1 MTTSEHPQSASV
13 GPGATGGDATATSG
27 EPEAQ
32 LEQPKPSGE
41 ERKPKH
47 RGVMQSLTALCVRY
61 VERLMPDPYLFAV
74 ILTLI
79 VAALVALLVNGAS
92 PSGMLKAWYGG
103 VWGSQNIFTFA
114 FQMVLILVTGYT
126 LAEAPVLKRAIV
138 YVASKPRN
146 QVQGALLC
154 FGVSAVLSL
163 LNWGLGLVAG
173 ALVARQVAKR
183 FTDAHFGYL
192 IAAAFMGFIVW
203 TQGLSSSIALAN
215 TDNGSPINVIHKMTG
230 ITVPLKLTIFQP
242 YSWLSVIVVLALLAL
257 AIWRMEPAQSL
268 APDPAVFEDEDQAE
282 VKAEG
287 KKTFAEW
294 LEDLWILNIL
304 VFAAGIAYFCIS
316 GFALNIS
323 SMIMLFT
330 ITSALLHRTPIRFI
344 RAFTGAAKVSGPL
357 LLQYPLYGGLVGLA
371 GLSALASGHRG
382 QAAADAAGPGGRERR
397 DAVHAAVPDLHRLI
411 DHQPVRAVRRWALG
425 RAGPDRGRLGAGDG
439 SAIAGLSRVDLHGG
453 RRRRGGREH
462 DPTVL
467 VAAPACDRETQC
479 PSGDGL
485 YDRRIRDRVGGVGC
499 HRSDRALRNLTSARA
514 GCYSG
519 SLTASKALVH
529 PSQRLVE
536 DLHLFA
542 ALFVGWLDGAAGTFG
557 LHSGRTLASQQAEV
571 LLACLPEPALQF
583 LQRLLIH
590 ARQSAGMSRVDQRVF
605 LLGQVHMVVAS
616 PLIHI
621 LTGRTVRRIAGRQ
634 VESSRRGQ
642 LTFTSMRLHA
652 GLANRMWRTQGEV
665 EDKGVHV
672 DCEARPGW
680 S

>member
-1 MTTSEHPQSASV
+1 MTTSQDPK
-13 GPGATGGDATATSG
+13 ATSEDPEATSG
-27 EPEAQ
+27 PSG
-32 LEQPKPSGE
+32 EQPKPK
-41 ERKPKH
+41 R

-79 VAALVALLVNGAS
+79 VAALVALLVKGAS
-92 PSGMLKAWYGG
+92 PGGMLKAWYGG

-138 YVASKPRN
+138 YVAGKPRN

-154 FGVSAVLSL
+154 FGVSAALSL

-257 AIWRMEPAQSL
+257 AIWRMEPDQSV
-268 APDPAVFEDEDQAE
+268 APDPAVFEDEDQPE
-282 VKAEG
+282 VEAKGKNEAKG

-294 LEDLWILNIL
+294 LENLWILNVL
-304 VFAAGIAYFCIS
+304 VFAAGIAYFCLS

-357 LLQYPLYGGLVGLA
+357 LLQYPLYGGLVGLLGYLPSQA
-371 GLSALASGHRG
+371 HGAKPLQTLLAQTVVSGATQYTLPFLTFIGSLVISLFVPSGGGHWAVQGPIAVGSALAMG
-382 QAAADAAGPGGRERR
+382 QHSPAYLGLTSM
-397 DAVHAAVPDLHRLI
+397 AVAVGEGVANMI
-411 DHQPVRAVRRWALG
+411 QPFWLL
-425 RAGPDRGRLGAGDG
+425 PLL
-439 SAIAGLSRVDLHGG
+439 AIAKLNV
-453 RRRRGGREH
+453 
-462 DPTVL
+462 
-467 VAAPACDRETQC
+467 
-479 PSGDGL
+479 
-485 YDRRIRDRVGGVGC
+485 
-499 HRSDRALRNLTSARA
+499 
-514 GCYSG
+514 
-519 SLTASKALVH
+519 
-529 PSQRLVE
+529 
-536 DLHLFA
+536 
-542 ALFVGWLDGAAGTFG
+542 
-557 LHSGRTLASQQAEV
+557 
-571 LLACLPEPALQF
+571 
-583 LQRLLIH
+583 
-590 ARQSAGMSRVDQRVF
+590 
-605 LLGQVHMVVAS
+605 
-616 PLIHI
+616 
-621 LTGRTVRRIAGRQ
+621 RQ
-634 VESSRRGQ
+634 VMG
-642 LTFTSMRLHA
+642 FTIVA
-652 GLANRMWRTQGEV
+652 FVIGLVVLGTTALIAPYV
-665 EDKGVHV
+665 I
-672 DCEARPGW
+672 
-680 S
+680 

>member
-1 MTTSEHPQSASV
+1 MTTNEDQNARSED
-13 GPGATGGDATATSG
+13 PGGAGGYAAPTIGAPKA
-27 EPEAQ
+27 EPER
-32 LEQPKPSGE
+32 PTPSGE
-41 ERKPKH
+41 EHKPKR

-138 YVASKPRN
+138 YIAGKPRN

-192 IAAAFMGFIVW
+192 IAAAFMGFVVW

-268 APDPAVFEDEDQAE
+268 APDPAVFEDEDQPQ

-294 LEDLWILNIL
+294 LENLWILNVL
-304 VFAAGIAYFCIS
+304 VFAAGFAYFCIS

-357 LLQYPLYGGLVGLA
+357 LLQYPLYGGLVGLLGYLPSQA
-371 GLSALASGHRG
+371 AHDAKPLQTLLAHAVVSGATQYTLPFLTFVGSLVISLFVPSGGGHWAVQGPIAVDSALVIG
-382 QAAADAAGPGGRERR
+382 QRSPAYLGLISM
-397 DAVHAAVPDLHRLI
+397 AVAVGEGVANMI
-411 DHQPVRAVRRWALG
+411 QPFWLL
-425 RAGPDRGRLGAGDG
+425 PLL
-439 SAIAGLSRVDLHGG
+439 AIAKLNV
-453 RRRRGGREH
+453 
-462 DPTVL
+462 
-467 VAAPACDRETQC
+467 
-479 PSGDGL
+479 
-485 YDRRIRDRVGGVGC
+485 
-499 HRSDRALRNLTSARA
+499 
-514 GCYSG
+514 
-519 SLTASKALVH
+519 
-529 PSQRLVE
+529 
-536 DLHLFA
+536 
-542 ALFVGWLDGAAGTFG
+542 
-557 LHSGRTLASQQAEV
+557 
-571 LLACLPEPALQF
+571 
-583 LQRLLIH
+583 
-590 ARQSAGMSRVDQRVF
+590 
-605 LLGQVHMVVAS
+605 
-616 PLIHI
+616 
-621 LTGRTVRRIAGRQ
+621 RQ
-634 VESSRRGQ
+634 VMG
-642 LTFTSMRLHA
+642 FTIVA
-652 GLANRMWRTQGEV
+652 FVIGLVVLGTTALIAPLV
-665 EDKGVHV
+665 I
-672 DCEARPGW
+672 
-680 S
+680 

>member
-1 MTTSEHPQSASV
+1 MTTSQDPKATSEDPE
-13 GPGATGGDATATSG
+13 ATGGDATATSG
-27 EPEAQ
+27 APEAEP
-32 LEQPKPSGE
+32 EQPKPSVEGHKP
-41 ERKPKH
+41 ER

-126 LAEAPVLKRAIV
+126 LAEAPILKRAIV
-138 YVASKPRN
+138 YVASKPKN

-183 FTDAHFGYL
+183 FTEAHFGYL

-215 TDNGSPINVIHKMTG
+215 TDNGSPINVIHKLTG
-230 ITVPLKLTIFQP
+230 ITVPLELTVFQP

-257 AIWRMEPAQSL
+257 AIWRMEPSQSL
-268 APDPAVFEDEDQAE
+268 APDPAVFEDEDQPE

-287 KKTFAEW
+287 RKAFAEW
-294 LEDLWILNIL
+294 LENLWILNVL

-357 LLQYPLYGGLVGLA
+357 LLQYPLYGGLVGLLGYLPSHA
-371 GLSALASGHRG
+371 ATEAKPLQTLLAQAVVSGATQYTLPFMTFIGSLVISLFVPSGGGHWAVQGPIAVGSALAIG
-382 QAAADAAGPGGRERR
+382 QRSPAYLGLISM
-397 DAVHAAVPDLHRLI
+397 AVAVGEGVANMI
-411 DHQPVRAVRRWALG
+411 QPFWLL
-425 RAGPDRGRLGAGDG
+425 PLL
-439 SAIAGLSRVDLHGG
+439 AIAKLNV
-453 RRRRGGREH
+453 
-462 DPTVL
+462 
-467 VAAPACDRETQC
+467 
-479 PSGDGL
+479 
-485 YDRRIRDRVGGVGC
+485 
-499 HRSDRALRNLTSARA
+499 
-514 GCYSG
+514 
-519 SLTASKALVH
+519 
-529 PSQRLVE
+529 
-536 DLHLFA
+536 
-542 ALFVGWLDGAAGTFG
+542 
-557 LHSGRTLASQQAEV
+557 
-571 LLACLPEPALQF
+571 
-583 LQRLLIH
+583 
-590 ARQSAGMSRVDQRVF
+590 
-605 LLGQVHMVVAS
+605 
-616 PLIHI
+616 
-621 LTGRTVRRIAGRQ
+621 RQ
-634 VESSRRGQ
+634 VMG
-642 LTFTSMRLHA
+642 FTIVA
-652 GLANRMWRTQGEV
+652 FVIGLVVLGTTALI
-665 EDKGVHV
+665 
-672 DCEARPGW
+672 APYAI
-680 S
+680 